1 MPPPEINFLLQ
12 LGLILGFALYFAWGL
27 YSSEAK
33 KKGEYLPL
41 GQRVRETTAV
51 FTFITL
57 TFALFQA
64 IRYQTWQ
71 PIWVLGSIA
80 LLLGGIITLITI
92 FSRRP

>member
-1 MPPPEINFLLQ
+1 MPPAEVNGLLQ
-12 LGLILGFALYFAWGL
+12 LVMVIGFALYFAWGF
-27 YSSEAK
+27 YHSEAK
-33 KKGEYLPL
+33 KTGQYLPL

-51 FTFITL
+51 FIFIML
-57 TFALFQA
+57 TFALIQA